1 MIEAGIASFIGRGS
15 IRRGEAVRLVT
26 AMGFKAGIL
35 NKWEENGMLTSVK
48 SGTMN
53 SPITYERTQL
63 YAAIEAA
70 KIKRDNIIKS
80 TKK

>member
-1 MIEAGIASFIGRGS
+1 
-15 IRRGEAVRLVT
+15 
-26 AMGFKAGIL
+26 MGFKAGIL

-53 SPITYERTQL
+53 IPITYERTQL